1 MPIKIDVRYKE
12 RDDLRCDV
20 MVRACEKKHPF
31 MHPSEVVNYLRLGEG
46 MTQEQVSKYLGVSI
60 KTVRTWQR
68 PEAQVHIYTEKE
80 RRAKRKSAI
89 ELNNRARRGEVKR
102 GEKWRNEFQ
111 NGFFK

>member
-1 MPIKIDVRYKE
+1 MPIKIDMRYKD
-12 RDDLRCDV
+12 RNDLRYGV

-31 MHPSEVVNYLRLGEG
+31 MHPSDVVTMLRVGEE
-46 MTQEQVSKYLGVSI
+46 MTRKQVAEYLGVSEQ
-60 KTVRTWQR
+60 TVYTWER

-80 RRAKRKSAI
+80 RRAKQRNAI
-89 ELNNRARRGEVKR
+89 ALNKKANQGEVKR